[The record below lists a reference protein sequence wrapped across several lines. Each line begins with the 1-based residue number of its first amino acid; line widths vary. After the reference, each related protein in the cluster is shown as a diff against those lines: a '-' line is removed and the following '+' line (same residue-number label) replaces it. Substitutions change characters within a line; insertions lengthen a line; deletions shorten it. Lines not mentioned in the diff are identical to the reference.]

1 MTWVRQCV
9 AIVHKEW
16 RAELRTRHAV
26 MAVLLFA
33 VTTLVTISLA
43 LGPAGVSSPE
53 RATVLPVLLWILLL
67 FAVATGLPRTFGQE
81 EETHTATALRLAVLP
96 SALYAGKSLYSLS
109 LVVVV
114 EALVTPL
121 FLALTSLTVPHP
133 GRLVAALGL
142 GAVGLAV
149 VSTLIAAMVAQAPN
163 RGALFPVLAFPVL
176 LPLLLLAVELTR
188 SAVTGEPA
196 PMVASQLLLYDGA
209 LATAGL
215 MLFPPVWNP

>member
-1 MTWVRQCV
+1 MRWWRQCL
-9 AIVHKEW
+9 AIAEKEW
-16 RAELRTRHAV
+16 RTELRTRHAI

-43 LGPAGVSSPE
+43 LGPAGVSTPE

-67 FAVATGLPRTFGQE
+67 FAVATGLPRAFGQE
-81 EETHTATALRLAVLP
+81 EETHTATALRLSVEP
-96 SALYAGKSLYSLS
+96 SALYAGKTLYGLS
-109 LVVVV
+109 LVVAV

-121 FLALTSLTVPHP
+121 FLGLTGLPVPHA

-142 GAVGLAV
+142 GALGLAA
-149 VSTLIAAMVAQAPN
+149 VSTLIAAMVARASN

-196 PMVASQLLLYDGA
+196 PGVITQLLLYDGA